1 MNYYFIT
8 LCALTGI
15 NILVEAG
22 LHGQESI
29 RKHNAILSLLAGALQ
44 VYLIHMAVVVGL
56 KKKKSQSFI
65 NIHLDNDRKKWYNKD
80 S

>member
-22 LHGQESI
+22 LHGQDSTH
-29 RKHNAILSLLAGALQ
+29 KHNAILSLLGGALQ
-44 VYLIHMAVVVGL
+44 VYLIYMAVTVG
-56 KKKKSQSFI
+56 F
-65 NIHLDNDRKKWYNKD
+65 
-80 S
+80 